1 MIVNWDVCVK
11 FRRELRTYVQEFGN
25 LGNVSNR
32 NSMFF
37 FSFF

>member
-11 FRRELRTYVQEFGN
+11 FRELRTYVQEFGN
-25 LGNVSNR
+25 LGNVSN
-32 NSMFF
+32 SMF